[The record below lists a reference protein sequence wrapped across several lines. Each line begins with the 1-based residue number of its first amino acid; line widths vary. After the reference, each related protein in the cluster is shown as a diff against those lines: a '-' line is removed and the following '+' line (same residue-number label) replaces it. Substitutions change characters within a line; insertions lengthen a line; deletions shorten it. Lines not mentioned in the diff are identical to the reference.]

1 VPRDNIQVQR
11 RSGVKGQRSSNMKKP
26 SFRRLSSKKG
36 KMGKK
41 GKKAPR
47 FNILQTLANEN
58 DFHDVFE
65 LVVRRTLAG
74 ALESGGPF
82 TLFAPTRRAFR
93 NLPDGIEDLLFKN
106 DAFLPHL
113 QVFLFNHLVNG
124 LVVEDDLTDGLV
136 LPTFSGES
144 IRFFINAT
152 TGDLFVN
159 GIEITKTDEIA
170 INGNVLEID
179 DRTLSPSWVFASL
192 TTRLQQIGQQTSI
205 LLSLVAQSGLDLS
218 VMGEFTLLAPT
229 NAAFTNLAVATQNC
243 VTDPANLLVLQDL
256 LLFQVIKGVLLFGD
270 FEDGKRYKTLE
281 GGKVTA
287 TLTTDPAVL
296 SFDGANVIGADI
308 LANNGVVFI
317 IDAVLDPGSS
327 TCPFL

>member
-1 VPRDNIQVQR
+1 VPLDNIQVQR
-11 RSGVKGQRSSNMKKP
+11 RSGVKGQRSSNIKKP
-26 SFRRLSSKKG
+26 SSRRLSKAKKG
-36 KMGKK
+36 N
-41 GKKAPR
+41 KAPR

-58 DFHDVFE
+58 DFRDVFE
-65 LVVRRTLAG
+65 LIVRRTLAG

-82 TLFAPTRRAFR
+82 TLFAPTRNAFR
-93 NLPDGIEDLLFKN
+93 ALPDGIEDLLFKN

-124 LVVEDDLTDGLV
+124 LILEDDLTQGRV

-144 IRFFINAT
+144 IRVFINET
-152 TGDLFVN
+152 SGDLFVN
-159 GIEITKTDEIA
+159 GIEITKTDELA
-170 INGNVLEID
+170 INGNVQEID
-179 DRTLSPSWVFASL
+179 DRPLSPSWVFASL

-205 LLSLVAQSGLDLS
+205 LLSLVAQSGLDFS

-229 NAAFTNLAVATQNC
+229 NAAFTNLAQATQAC
-243 VTDPANLLVLQDL
+243 FTDPANVLVLQDL
-256 LLFQVIKGVLLFGD
+256 LLFQVIKGVLLFAD
-270 FEDGKRYKTLE
+270 FEDGEDYKTLE
-281 GGKVTA
+281 GGKVEA